1 MKTLVFFQLQIF
13 KSFFQLSGIQLIPIG
28 DKRIQSRSMG
38 QQFPDGRLLMSKM
51 WVKLF
56 KGAIERKL
64 PFCIQKGTDSSD
76 SDNLT
81 DTGQI
86 IDQVSHY
93 WLSFFRI
100 CQSQIVLTPLTISV
114 KRKRGTW
121 IDAFLD
127 LFGDFF
133 DDCLH
138 AHHSILILH
147 KKYGSDL
154 DWLQTRVRSGSD
166 P

>member
-1 MKTLVFFQLQIF
+1 
-13 KSFFQLSGIQLIPIG
+13 
-28 DKRIQSRSMG
+28 MG
-38 QQFPDGRLLMSKM
+38 QEFPDGCLLMGKT

-64 PFCIQKGTDSSD
+64 SFRIQKGTDGSD
-76 SDNLT
+76 SDDLT

-100 CQSQIVLTPLTISV
+100 RKSQIVLTPLTIAV

-127 LFGDFF
+127 LFGNFF
-133 DDCLH
+133 DDCIH

-147 KKYGSDL
+147 KKYGPDL
-154 DWLQTRVRSGSD
+154 DWLQTRVRSDLD
-166 P
+166 PWQSRKFPYGAQNRQLLPSVLSSLPHQKMPIRP